1 MARDSGPSRE
11 RAATASS
18 QAHAIEKGWSVYDS
32 LDRPIGN
39 VTDVGETSLS
49 VDGRPEGLGFF
60 DVPLDAVRSAGDGDV
75 HLSRPMEEL
84 VEGAAPFSR
93 TGTSVSEPVAPKPE
107 DTGRRPTA
115 RSETAS
121 AGTAAEHD
129 QIDASSYTASG
140 TPVGLGSNTP
150 VGNEPTTYRRWDQ
163 DVEPS
168 WWSHYRTWVLPVGA
182 SAATAAGYVWWRRR
196 QAPRTPIERVTDAFA
211 KAGESVEPV
220 WGAARERH
228 PAWLLA
234 PLAALPLLYLLRSSQ
249 DASTMESQAV
259 RLRDGDYWRNWL
271 TSAATARASGQD
283 VGGMLTDRAAA
294 IKGRLQSAT
303 LPTPKGEQP
312 SWLWFAGVPA
322 LIAAAVAAWWAGR
335 EGRRTEASS
344 KRVGDIMTRGAQV
357 IRPDGTVFE
366 AASLMRQLDVGALPV
381 CDGRRLR
388 GMLTDRDIVVR
399 VLADGRDPHLTNVQ
413 DVMSS
418 ELVYAFE
425 DDPVTQA
432 ARLMREHQIRRV
444 PIVDRDKNLVGI
456 VSLGDLAVDA
466 GRDELSGETLE
477 KISEP
482 ARPRR

>member
-18 QAHAIEKGWSVYDS
+18 ETRAIEKGWSVYDS
-32 LDRPIGN
+32 LNRPIGN
-39 VTDVGETSLS
+39 VTDVEGTSLS
-49 VDGRPEGLGFF
+49 IDGRPEGLGFF
-60 DVPLDAVRSAGDGDV
+60 DVPLDTVRSAADGDV

-84 VEGAAPFSR
+84 VEGVAPFSR
-93 TGTSVSEPVAPKPE
+93 SATSASEPVSPKPE
-107 DTGRRPTA
+107 DSGRRRTT
-115 RSETAS
+115 RSETATPTTG
-121 AGTAAEHD
+121 AQHD

-140 TPVGLGSNTP
+140 TPIGLGSNTP
-150 VGNEPTTYRRWDQ
+150 VGDEPSTYRRWDE

-168 WWSHYRTWVLPVGA
+168 WWSTYSGWLLPVGA

-196 QAPRTPIERVTDAFA
+196 QTRRTPIERVTEAFA

-220 WGAARERH
+220 WDAARERH

-249 DASTMESQAV
+249 DESMLESQTA
-259 RLRDGDYWRNWL
+259 RLRDSDYWRNWL
-271 TSAATARASGQD
+271 TSAATARGGARD
-283 VGGMLTDRAAA
+283 VGGTLTDRAAA
-294 IKGRLQSAT
+294 IKDRLQSAA
-303 LPTPKGEQP
+303 LPAPKVERP

-322 LIAAAVAAWWAGR
+322 LLAAAVAAWWASR
-335 EGRRTEASS
+335 DSQRTESSS
-344 KRVGDIMTRGAQV
+344 KRVRDIMTRGAQV
-357 IRPDGTVFE
+357 IRPDGAVFE

-381 CDGRRLR
+381 CDGRRLQ

-432 ARLMREHQIRRV
+432 AGLMRKHQIRRL

-482 ARPRR
+482 ARPSR